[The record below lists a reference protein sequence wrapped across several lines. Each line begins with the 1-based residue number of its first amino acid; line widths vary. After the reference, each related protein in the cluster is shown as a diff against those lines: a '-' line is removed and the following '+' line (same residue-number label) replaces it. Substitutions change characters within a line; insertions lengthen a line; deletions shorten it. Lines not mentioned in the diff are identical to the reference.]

1 MDEQQAAPSSGRIIM
16 VIVII
21 LVIIAIIILIVA
33 AWNSGNSSTSNNN
46 VNTAGQEQDNHEP
59 EDEDDNEDEDGEDF
73 DPPAGGKM
81 QVRFDSKPAPV
92 SSAPTMHDY
101 DSSGIDVYSDSD
113 SESDRSSRDTSGVD
127 VTNSNSKHDSSEAH
141 IELATVEDV
150 KLSAK
155 SPRRPRTPQ
164 ASSEIPSKPDSN
176 DDVMDSLHESDIGT
190 VPSDSLPSSPKV
202 SSLDTSSSKS
212 AVGPSLKIIRPAA
225 PKAIIVTPFKPAVVS
240 AKTTASSSLGVETS
254 GLSVNASIS
263 DPASMS
269 SDFSSPTEK
278 SKRHK

>member
-1 MDEQQAAPSSGRIIM
+1 MDEQQAAPSSGRIIL

-33 AWNSGNSSTSNNN
+33 AWNSGNTTTSTSNAN
-46 VNTAGQEQDNHEP
+46 AAEKEQDKPASDDE
-59 EDEDDNEDEDGEDF
+59 EDDNDEDGEDF
-73 DPPAGGKM
+73 DPPAAGKM

-92 SSAPTMHDY
+92 SSAPAMLDY
-101 DSSGIDVYSDSD
+101 NSSGIDVYSDSD
-113 SESDRSSRDTSGVD
+113 SESDRSSRDTSGAD
-127 VTNSNSKHDSSEAH
+127 ITNSNSKHQSSDASE
-141 IELATVEDV
+141 ILATVEDV

-164 ASSEIPSKPDSN
+164 PSSEIPSRPDSN

-190 VPSDSLPSSPKV
+190 MPSDSLPSSPKV
-202 SSLDTSSSKS
+202 SSLETSSSKS
-212 AVGPSLKIIRPAA
+212 PGPSLKIIRPAA
-225 PKAIIVTPFKPAVVS
+225 PKPIIVSPYKPPVVNLKTP
-240 AKTTASSSLGVETS
+240 ASSSLGVETS

-269 SDFSSPTEK
+269 SDFSSQTEK